1 MFISYM
7 KVLPLSV
14 ENLSGQIF
22 QSSAVLQTSWS
33 QSVGDTTNGISGVH
47 ISDDSAQL
55 HGSAQELFSL
65 MSSVPV
71 DRFTDFVFTL
81 NSSTD
86 AQYVWL
92 CLYEELP
99 SHFGI
104 LMDQCHEVNLLQGIF
119 EVVVESASIGELLNG
134 KQTEI
139 KFIGFVQESLSTN
152 GSTLISSIMFIQGE
166 NIAIYDENGCKDPNT
181 VTIGSGLDTLCI
193 CKDGFVASTG
203 GKTQGELDICV
214 PCIDSEFCSFDSES
228 CSNNDDCIASKCDDN
243 RCEVKVS

>member
-1 MFISYM
+1 M

-22 QSSAVLQTSWS
+22 ETSAVLQTSWS
-33 QSVGDTTNGISGVH
+33 QTIGDTTNGISGVH
-47 ISDDSAQL
+47 IFDSSVRL
-55 HGSAQELFSL
+55 YGSAQELFSL
-65 MSSVPV
+65 ISSVSV

-81 NSSTD
+81 NTSTD

-104 LMDQCHEVNLLQGIF
+104 SMDQCHGVNLLQGIF
-119 EVVVESASIGELLNG
+119 EAVVESASFGDLLNG
-134 KQTEI
+134 KKTEI
-139 KFIGFVQESLSTN
+139 NFIGFVQESPSTN
-152 GSTLISSIMFIQGE
+152 GNTLISSIMFIQRE
-166 NIAIYDENGCKDPNT
+166 NTAIYDENGCKDPNA
-181 VTIGSGLDTLCI
+181 VTFGSGFDTLCI

-214 PCIDSEFCSFDSES
+214 HCIDSEFCSFDSES
-228 CSNNDDCIASKCDDN
+228 CSNNDNCIASKCDDN
-243 RCEVKVS
+243 HCEVKVS